1 MKIKSGNLEIDPK
14 VKLKYE
20 INNPIN
26 WEKYKCC
33 ICNFSLYINPK
44 DVEYEDL

>member
-14 VKLKYE
+14 VKTKYE

-26 WEKYKCC
+26 WENNKY
-33 ICNFSLYINPK
+33 
-44 DVEYEDL
+44 